1 MATLQPYN
9 KYYPVAYDYVT
20 QLPDGWQLLPNI
32 AIFQERRERPKNEM
46 ELLSVSI
53 SKGVVR
59 QSDMDKKDIS
69 SQDKSNYKVVRINDI
84 AYGMEFRKGA
94 VGYSNY
100 EGIVSP
106 VYTVLKPRKNR
117 LVNPKFFH
125 YVFRTEYYKN
135 YIWRNVYGIGEHF
148 LPCRFTHFKRMY
160 SIVPP
165 LSVQNSIVSYLDKK
179 NEQIDTFIR
188 NKERLV
194 EILEERKKDVID
206 ATFTKGLNPNTE
218 IKATDIDWLTSLP
231 KNWSLKR
238 LKFLTKIISKGSTP
252 STEGREMTSEGIRFI
267 KAENIFKSNVT
278 EEPAFFIDA
287 ITHRILKRSQLQE
300 NDLLFVIAGAT
311 IGKVA
316 ILPKEFLPANTNQAV
331 SFIRL
336 KKKVDVEFCYYWLH
350 SNFIT
355 TSIWL
360 KAVTSAQPNLAME
373 DLGNLS
379 VPYPSDTEKE
389 EIVKFVKEEH
399 QIIDLAITK
408 AQKEISAIKE
418 YRESL
423 ITDLVTGKRSVPQVQ
438 MS

>member
-1 MATLQPYN
+1 
-9 KYYPVAYDYVT
+9 
-20 QLPDGWQLLPNI
+20 
-32 AIFQERRERPKNEM
+32 
-46 ELLSVSI
+46 
-53 SKGVVR
+53 
-59 QSDMDKKDIS
+59 
-69 SQDKSNYKVVRINDI
+69 
-84 AYGMEFRKGA
+84 
-94 VGYSNY
+94 
-100 EGIVSP
+100 
-106 VYTVLKPRKNR
+106 
-117 LVNPKFFH
+117 
-125 YVFRTEYYKN
+125 
-135 YIWRNVYGIGEHF
+135 
-148 LPCRFTHFKRMY
+148 MY